1 MNKAL
6 EANQI
11 QGKQAVHAVGMTV
24 LLVSFAMLFATLL
37 LGYIVFRLTTDTWP
51 PQGLARIPLT
61 LPTIST
67 LIIGVSS
74 VFFMNF
80 EKAFM
85 ANQLGKMRA
94 FFGLTM
100 GLGLGFMLVQ
110 LELWNSMKEMGLW
123 VSGGAYPSLFYSL
136 TWIHAAHIVMALVSL
151 LFLVP
156 RLFEGYN
163 MDRITWVQNVGKFWH
178 FLGLVWFVMYIVM
191 FVY

>member
-1 MNKAL
+1 MDKAL
-6 EANQI
+6 EAKQI
-11 QGKQAVHAVGMTV
+11 QGKSAVSAIGMTV
-24 LLVSFAMLFATLL
+24 LLISFAMLFATLL

-51 PQGLARIPLT
+51 PMGLARIPLT

-67 LIIGVSS
+67 LVIGASS

-85 ANQLGKMRA
+85 KNNKVLMRVNFA
-94 FFGLTM
+94 LTLA
-100 GLGLGFMLVQ
+100 LGLGFMLIQ
-110 LELWNSMKEMGLW
+110 FKLWNSMKEMGLF

-156 RLFEGYN
+156 RLVKGYDSN
-163 MDRITWVQNVGKFWH
+163 RITWVQNVGKFWH
-178 FLGLVWFVMYIVM
+178 FLGLVWLVMYIVM